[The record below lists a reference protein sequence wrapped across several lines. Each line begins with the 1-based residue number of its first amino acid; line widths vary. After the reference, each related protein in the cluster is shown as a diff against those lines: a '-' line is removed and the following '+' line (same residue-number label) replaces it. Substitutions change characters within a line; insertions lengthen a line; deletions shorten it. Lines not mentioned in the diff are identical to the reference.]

1 MIGWLR
7 DLIEG
12 HRESMSWRG
21 LREPRLGE
29 MAGVLLLAAGALL
42 AVSLLTYHPD
52 DPSWWVERT
61 GKPLNWIGP
70 VGANI
75 SRGAF
80 ESLGFAAIALPLA
93 LMIFSWALLRGSR
106 SPAPSRGAE
115 PAWARAVGLIVVLL
129 AFAVLL
135 SAFFPGE
142 MEFRGDTMAAGGLI
156 GAAIARLAE
165 EQVGW
170 FGAIIGA
177 ACGIAL
183 GLIFSTRFS
192 FAVVGALTAR
202 PMRHLS
208 QSLRVRWA
216 RFREARRKEKMRR
229 AVLRKHLREQRR
241 RQKQE
246 LRRERDGEAEQAD
259 GLRSASSRSAAS
271 HAGGAPRPSS
281 RASLPGSPDEEGKRM
296 QADGSGRSGQS
307 PRAGEG
313 AGTPV
318 LPRRAPGPAQP
329 PLPLS
334 PHPPPAGSFSLPSI
348 DLLAPPPAESPVNE
362 RELIE
367 RARLMS
373 DKLREFAVEGQVVQI
388 HPGPVV
394 TTYEFKPEPGVKYSR
409 ILSLVDDLC
418 LALKAESIRV
428 DRVAGKST
436 VGVEVPNVLKETIHL
451 RDVIGSTAFA
461 ASRSRLTLALGKTID
476 GEPYVTDLEP
486 HLLIP
491 VVTDMKKAAAALKW
505 AVREMEIRYRT
516 LATTGVRNIEQFNTL
531 LRHEPNRTRR
541 NEKTGA
547 EEPLRPL
554 PYIVVVIDE
563 LADLM
568 MVASVEVEESITRL
582 AQMARAVGIHLVL
595 ATQRPSVDVIT
606 GIIKA
611 NFPARIAFRVSQKVD
626 SRTILDTGGAEA
638 LLGSGDLLFLPP
650 GSSRLIRVHGA
661 LVTEPETCRIV
672 DFLKKQATPSYNTS
686 VLQDAEEEEADS
698 HDAERDEMYRQAVRL
713 VVTTG
718 QASVSHLQRRLRLGY
733 ARAARIVDMMED
745 EGIVGP
751 GEGAKPR
758 EVLVGP
764 EFLERLG
771 QIAEEG
777 G

>member
-1 MIGWLR
+1 
-7 DLIEG
+7 
-12 HRESMSWRG
+12 
-21 LREPRLGE
+21 
-29 MAGVLLLAAGALL
+29 
-42 AVSLLTYHPD
+42 
-52 DPSWWVERT
+52 
-61 GKPLNWIGP
+61 
-70 VGANI
+70 
-75 SRGAF
+75 
-80 ESLGFAAIALPLA
+80 
-93 LMIFSWALLRGSR
+93 
-106 SPAPSRGAE
+106 
-115 PAWARAVGLIVVLL
+115 VLL

-192 FAVVGALTAR
+192 FAVMGALTAR

-259 GLRSASSRSAAS
+259 GWRSASSRSAAS

-296 QADGSGRSGQS
+296 LADGSGRSGQS

-418 LALKAESIRV
+418 LALKAESVRI
-428 DRVAGKST
+428 DRIPGKST
-436 VGVEVPNVLKETIHL
+436 VGIEVPNDDRATIVLRELLESSDYQHNTY
-451 RDVIGSTAFA
+451 
-461 ASRSRLTLALGKTID
+461 RLPLALGKDITGRI
-476 GEPYVTDLEP
+476 VVSDLQKMP
-486 HLLIP
+486 HLLAAGSTGTGKSVSINAMILSLLFRSRPDQVKMLLIDPKRLELGLYQDIPHLLVP
-491 VVTDMKKAAAALKW
+491 VVTEPKIAQNVLKW
-505 AVREMEIRYRT
+505 AVTEMEARY
-516 LATTGVRNIEQFNTL
+516 
-531 LRHEPNRTRR
+531 
-541 NEKTGA
+541 
-547 EEPLRPL
+547 
-554 PYIVVVIDE
+554 
-563 LADLM
+563 
-568 MVASVEVEESITRL
+568 
-582 AQMARAVGIHLVL
+582 
-595 ATQRPSVDVIT
+595 
-606 GIIKA
+606 
-611 NFPARIAFRVSQKVD
+611 
-626 SRTILDTGGAEA
+626 
-638 LLGSGDLLFLPP
+638 
-650 GSSRLIRVHGA
+650 
-661 LVTEPETCRIV
+661 
-672 DFLKKQATPSYNTS
+672 
-686 VLQDAEEEEADS
+686 
-698 HDAERDEMYRQAVRL
+698 
-713 VVTTG
+713 
-718 QASVSHLQRRLRLGY
+718 
-733 ARAARIVDMMED
+733 
-745 EGIVGP
+745 
-751 GEGAKPR
+751 
-758 EVLVGP
+758 
-764 EFLERLG
+764 
-771 QIAEEG
+771 
-777 G
+777 